1 MSRPVV
7 QDPITAEKIIREQ
20 LMRNPNIT
28 VADLRKFGVLGGMA
42 RITAMMRRVR
52 EETGI
57 SRSNPPRGDGF
68 SVSRAQTASGPESSP
83 HLLELTPG
91 MGWFRVIEEIGKA
104 TGSNA
109 SEASVEVISTI
120 LGLINTIKTGQ
131 PLLNDD
137 GKPLSDEGRAHLLME
152 ASDLYLKLEQRR
164 LKTEMFQKDWRN
176 AIMSA
181 FIRTIGTLP
190 DKQTQQRLYERFK
203 VELSTRTDGR

>member
-1 MSRPVV
+1 MV
-7 QDPITAEKIIREQ
+7 QDPITAEKIIRAQ
-20 LMRNPNIT
+20 LEINPNIT

-42 RITAMMRRVR
+42 RVTTMMRRIR

-57 SRSNPPRGDGF
+57 ERSYPPRLSGF
-68 SVSRAQTASGPESSP
+68 SMDRGQTANGPESEP
-83 HLLELTPG
+83 GKLELAAG
-91 MGWFRVIEEIGKA
+91 IGWFRVIEEIGKA
-104 TGSNA
+104 AGSNA

-137 GKPLSDEGRAHLLME
+137 GEPLSDEGRAHLLME

-164 LKTEMFQKDWRN
+164 VKTEMFQKDWRN

-190 DKQTQQRLYERFK
+190 DKPTQQRLYERFK